1 MAAVDKALLDNLQ
14 ISHHSA
20 V

>member
-1 MAAVDKALLDNLQ
+1 MQQ

-20 V
+20 VI